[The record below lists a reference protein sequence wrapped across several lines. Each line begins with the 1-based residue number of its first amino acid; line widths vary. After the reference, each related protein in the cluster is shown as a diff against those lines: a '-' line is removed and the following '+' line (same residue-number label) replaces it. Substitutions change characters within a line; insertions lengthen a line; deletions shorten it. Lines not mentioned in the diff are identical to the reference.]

1 VPPVEP
7 TSVPAVCA
15 ALADETRWAILVRLG
30 SAPASA
36 STLASE
42 LPVSRQAIAKHLAVL
57 RETGLVLAE
66 PVGREVRYAAVG
78 ARLSAVARTLEGVA
92 AGWEHRLEDIR
103 VRAEAG
109 SAAPSGRLVPPSGGP
124 ARPE

>member
-1 VPPVEP
+1 VPPAEP
-7 TSVPAVCA
+7 ALSVPTVCA

-57 RETGLVLAE
+57 RETGLVSVDR
-66 PVGREVRYAAVG
+66 VGREVRHAAVG

-92 AGWEHRLEDIR
+92 AGWERRLEDIKG
-103 VRAEAG
+103 RAEAG
-109 SAAPSGRLVPPSGGP
+109 ADGAAAESVS
-124 ARPE
+124 